1 MHRFKDERCFAI
13 EKVAWNTFSRWKSK
27 SKRVPLTG
35 MLYIRSLWAKSFR
48 DIRNWSF
55 LFNEILRK
63 KKRREN
69 SLLRVLSKK
78 IFPIFMIDES
88 FNNSS
93 RIQFMILIKH
103 PCTTIFFSF
112 CAIQDS
118 KDDPIKSEWNFSTLS
133 RDISDINNPR
143 IRGKNPQSRHGRV
156 IWRLDIHK
164 KIPISR

>member
-1 MHRFKDERCFAI
+1 MHRFKDERCFAT

-27 SKRVPLTG
+27 SKRVPLTWEC
-35 MLYIRSLWAKSFR
+35 YIYAVYGPSRFAIYEIEASYSMKYCVKK
-48 DIRNWSF
+48 F
-55 LFNEILRK
+55 LASRII
-63 KKRREN
+63 
-69 SLLRVLSKK
+69 KK

>member
-1 MHRFKDERCFAI
+1 MHRFKDERCFAT

-55 LFNEILRK
+55 LFNEIK
-63 KKRREN
+63 KFLASRII
-69 SLLRVLSKK
+69 KK

-143 IRGKNPQSRHGRV
+143 IRGKTRATAEWSDGSISTKKFQSPDKWTNRNRV
-156 IWRLDIHK
+156 
-164 KIPISR
+164 